1 MPTPPPNESRIS
13 SRWRAFGPGLL
24 FAGAAV
30 GVSHVVQSTRGG
42 AEMGTAA
49 ILVVVIGCLIKWPS
63 FRFGAHYAAVTGRSL
78 LHGYRLQGRWV
89 LVAFAFLTASILFTT
104 LAAVTMVTAGLLLSL
119 APPIEGVLGSMG
131 MVSDAGR
138 IAAVSA
144 GLLAITAILLAS
156 GGYRLLEGLMKV
168 VMPVLVVATLVV
180 TVMAIRGLGG
190 SELTFL
196 PPIDDPASRNM
207 MAAMVGWMPAPIDIA
222 VWSSL
227 WTIARAGGR
236 SMDRRRVLEDF
247 DAGFIS
253 TLVLAILFVLLG
265 ASLMRESGVD
275 FQGSSVGFS
284 NQIIELYT
292 TNLGDWSRPLIAS
305 VIFVAMLST
314 TVTVADGFPRTVA
327 ALFRAFGA
335 ETRPADGV
343 SDATGGAT
351 RCEGSPAV
359 YWAVFVVGAI
369 GAIAILVFGLARRN
383 GITFTG
389 LVDFVTVTSF
399 IAAPAL
405 AWFNHRSVFRSIPRP
420 EDRPSRLWYAWS
432 WFGISVLG
440 IFAAA
445 YVIERLGG

>member
-1 MPTPPPNESRIS
+1 
-13 SRWRAFGPGLL
+13 
-24 FAGAAV
+24 
-30 GVSHVVQSTRGG
+30 
-42 AEMGTAA
+42 MGTAA
-49 ILVVVIGCLIKWPS
+49 ILIVVIGCLVKWPS

-89 LVAFAFLTASILFTT
+89 LVAFALLTASILFTT
-104 LAAVTMVTAGLLLSL
+104 LAAVTVVTAGLLLSL
-119 APPIEGVLGSMG
+119 APPIEGVLGSIG
-131 MVSDAGR
+131 VASDSGQ
-138 IAAVSA
+138 AAVVSSV
-144 GLLAITAILLAS
+144 LLAITAILLAS

-180 TVMAIRGLGG
+180 TVMAIRGIGG

-196 PPIDDPASRNM
+196 PPADDPASRTM

-236 SMDRRRVLEDF
+236 SMDRRRVLQDF

-265 ASLMRESGVD
+265 AAVMRESGVD

-284 NQIIELYT
+284 NQIIDLYT
-292 TNLGDWSRPLIAS
+292 TNLGDWSRSLIAS

-327 ALFRAFGA
+327 ALFRAFG
-335 ETRPADGV
+335 ETPRPMDGV
-343 SDATGGAT
+343 SDVTAGAT

-359 YWAVFVVGAI
+359 YWAVFIVGAI
-369 GAIAILVFGLARRN
+369 GAVAILTFGLARKD

-399 IAAPAL
+399 VAAPAL
-405 AWFNHRSVFRSIPRP
+405 AWFNHRSVFRSIPQV

-440 IFAAA
+440 IFATA
-445 YVIERLGG
+445 YVVERLAG

>member
-1 MPTPPPNESRIS
+1 MDPRTTPESRNS
-13 SRWRAFGPGLL
+13 GRWRAFGPGLL

-49 ILVVVIGCLIKWPS
+49 VVVVVIGCLVKWPA
-63 FRFGAHYAAVTGRSL
+63 FRFGPHYAAVTGRSL

-89 LVAFAFLTASILFTT
+89 LASFALLTTAILFTT
-104 LAAVTMVTAGLLLSL
+104 LAAVTVVTAGLLLSL
-119 APPIEGVLGSMG
+119 APPIQGVLESSGV
-131 MVSDAGR
+131 VSEPGR
-138 IAAVSA
+138 AAAVSA
-144 GLLAITAILLAS
+144 ALLALTAILLAT

-168 VMPVLVVATLVV
+168 VMPVLVIATLLV

-190 SELTFL
+190 ADLTIV
-196 PPIDDPASRNM
+196 PPIADPADRTM

-227 WTIARAGGR
+227 WTIARAKGR
-236 SMDRRRVLEDF
+236 SMNRQRVLQDF
-247 DAGFIS
+247 DAGFVS
-253 TLVLAILFVLLG
+253 TLVLAVLFVLLG
-265 ASLMRESGVD
+265 AAVMRDSGVD

-284 NQIIELYT
+284 NQIIDLYT

-305 VIFVAMLST
+305 VVFVAMLST

-327 ALFRAFGA
+327 ALFRAFG
-335 ETRPADGV
+335 ETSPAGDGV
-343 SDATGGAT
+343 SEATSGST
-351 RCEGSPAV
+351 RCEGSPVV
-359 YWAVFVVGAI
+359 YWIVFLVGAI
-369 GAIAILVFGLARRN
+369 GAISILALGLARKN

-399 IAAPAL
+399 IAAPVL
-405 AWFNHRSVFRSIPRP
+405 AWFNHRSVFRSIARV
-420 EDRPSRLWYAWS
+420 EDRPSRCWYVWS

-440 IFAAA
+440 AFATA
-445 YVIERLGG
+445 YVVGRIAG

>member
-1 MPTPPPNESRIS
+1 
-13 SRWRAFGPGLL
+13 
-24 FAGAAV
+24 
-30 GVSHVVQSTRGG
+30 
-42 AEMGTAA
+42 MGTAA

-131 MVSDAGR
+131 VVSDAGR

-284 NQIIELYT
+284 NQIIELSI
-292 TNLGDWSRPLIAS
+292 NHLI
-305 VIFVAMLST
+305 MY
-314 TVTVADGFPRTVA
+314 
-327 ALFRAFGA
+327 
-335 ETRPADGV
+335 
-343 SDATGGAT
+343 
-351 RCEGSPAV
+351 C
-359 YWAVFVVGAI
+359 
-369 GAIAILVFGLARRN
+369 
-383 GITFTG
+383 
-389 LVDFVTVTSF
+389 
-399 IAAPAL
+399 
-405 AWFNHRSVFRSIPRP
+405 
-420 EDRPSRLWYAWS
+420 
-432 WFGISVLG
+432 
-440 IFAAA
+440 
-445 YVIERLGG
+445 

>member
-1 MPTPPPNESRIS
+1 
-13 SRWRAFGPGLL
+13 
-24 FAGAAV
+24 
-30 GVSHVVQSTRGG
+30 
-42 AEMGTAA
+42 MGTAA
-49 ILVVVIGCLIKWPS
+49 ILVVVIGCLVKWPS

-78 LHGYRLQGRWV
+78 LHGYRLQGRWM
-89 LVAFAFLTASILFTT
+89 LVAFALLTASILFTT
-104 LAAVTMVTAGLLLSL
+104 LAAVTVVTAGLLLSL
-119 APPIEGVLGSMG
+119 APPVEGVLGSMG
-131 MVSDAGR
+131 VTSDAGQA
-138 IAAVSA
+138 AAVSA
-144 GLLAITAILLAS
+144 ALLAITAVLLAS

-180 TVMAIRGLGG
+180 TVMAIG
-190 SELTFL
+190 SLDGTDVTFL
-196 PPIDDPASRNM
+196 PPIDDPASRTM

-222 VWSSL
+222 VWTSL

-253 TLVLAILFVLLG
+253 TMVLAVLFVLLG
-265 ASLMRESGVD
+265 AAVMRDAGID
-275 FQGSSVGFS
+275 FRGSSVGFS

-292 TNLGDWSRPLIAS
+292 TNLGGWSRPLIAA

-327 ALFRAFGA
+327 ALLRAFR
-335 ETRPADGV
+335 ENPMPADGV
-343 SDATGGAT
+343 SEATGGAT
-351 RCEGSPAV
+351 RCAGSPVA
-359 YWAVFVVGAI
+359 YWIVFVIGAMGAI
-369 GAIAILVFGLARRN
+369 GILVFGLARKD

-399 IAAPAL
+399 IAAPVL

-420 EDRPSRLWYAWS
+420 EDRPSGFWRGWS